1 MPPNPQ
7 YTTLYL
13 GSQATVSD
21 GLWKYN
27 ASELDFS
34 GSLLKNLAMA
44 VDNSSPVPLQQLTDA
59 ATTLQNQ
66 ISAITN
72 NVHTLNNFKNLQTY
86 VDNLNAQEQQDLTA
100 QINSLTTMI
109 DRDTIT
115 TVQCLPIPS
124 IYADESPPMP
134 IPTNLLSTIPADG
147 WYYSNVSTNSRN
159 KINWYF
165 PVAKGMTYSSI
176 TGIYASIDLFS
187 SASIPYIVVYSWPKT
202 GGAASWYGGKHV
214 FDVSYSSM
222 PGTGQQLLVANL
234 NSPNNNYVNN
244 VYNSPI
250 YNLEKSTSF
259 SAGTIL
265 PTDTVQFISFST
277 NSAAT
282 AEQVKFLLNHLT
294 IVTSTG
300 TIENMFSN
308 AEVQALV
315 DEANIAT
322 INSTLN
328 GYASSFTTAKL
339 STPLLEMSG
348 NSIQAS
354 TMSNN
359 LRITS
364 AAGDITFVLA
374 AGKSVSFNSL
384 KARDGTT
391 ISLSSDLNFG
401 NAYSIKSLLPAVD
414 ASDAVIL
421 SQLTTETSRATAAES
436 SLANSINAEIL
447 RASTKED
454 ALQVSVDTINSTIS
468 PYPTLFSTELLAASG
483 IKSQLSYSDLLL
495 PDTIGDIS
503 YYPPNQLVLLETLDI
518 NPTVDP
524 ETNKFVGWYV
534 CGNGIPTG
542 TTILNYRYDYT
553 NYSSVGRAIYANLS
567 NDIGEP
573 SGTYTICVAMKVK
586 SDIDFQNAFSCLNI
600 TDAVHPQDA
609 AAFHQI
615 ADAVTIE
622 KIRAEAIETNLQTQI
637 TAANTLLQQLNT
649 WALAV
654 NGALY
659 NQNNNLT
666 PPTYELKQ

>member
-7 YTTLYL
+7 YSTLYL

-21 GLWKYN
+21 DSWKYN
-27 ASELDFS
+27 KSVLDFS
-34 GSLLKNLAMA
+34 GSLLKNLAIA
-44 VDNSSPVPLQQLTDA
+44 VDSSSPVPLQQLTDA

-72 NVHTLNNFKNLQTY
+72 NVPMLNNFKNLQTY

-124 IYADESPPMP
+124 IYADASPPMP

-187 SASIPYIVVYSWPKT
+187 SASIPYIVVYSSPKT

-214 FDVSYSSM
+214 FDM
-222 PGTGQQLLVANL
+222 NNQPPPGTGQQLLVANL

-322 INSTLN
+322 INSTLT
-328 GYASSFTTAKL
+328 GYATSFTTAKL
-339 STPLLEMSG
+339 IAPLLDMSG
-348 NSIQAS
+348 HSIQTTS
-354 TMSNN
+354 VGN

-364 AAGDITFVLA
+364 VGDITFSLA

-401 NAYSIKSLLPAVD
+401 NAYRIKSLLPAVD

-421 SQLTTETSRATAAES
+421 SQLTD
-436 SLANSINAEIL
+436 
-447 RASTKED
+447 K
-454 ALQVSVDTINSTIS
+454 
-468 PYPTLFSTELLAASG
+468 
-483 IKSQLSYSDLLL
+483 
-495 PDTIGDIS
+495 
-503 YYPPNQLVLLETLDI
+503 
-518 NPTVDP
+518 
-524 ETNKFVGWYV
+524 
-534 CGNGIPTG
+534 
-542 TTILNYRYDYT
+542 
-553 NYSSVGRAIYANLS
+553 
-567 NDIGEP
+567 
-573 SGTYTICVAMKVK
+573 
-586 SDIDFQNAFSCLNI
+586 
-600 TDAVHPQDA
+600 
-609 AAFHQI
+609 
-615 ADAVTIE
+615 
-622 KIRAEAIETNLQTQI
+622 ETNLQTQI
-637 TAANTLLQQLNT
+637 TTANTLLQQLNT

-659 NQNNNLT
+659 NQDNNLT
-666 PPTYELKQ
+666 PPTYVLRQ